1 MKHFVLL
8 GVLTLSLLSVLSPVV
23 ADVIYYTEEAT
34 QSIMCC
40 NMDGSD
46 PHLVLAPGQVPCG
59 LRVDAATEQMY
70 WTEPYVGQI
79 WAANLNGTGAHM
91 VLSNVNSIADLTL
104 DVATGQIYTAQWST
118 GLILQGPMAGGTAA
132 TVLSTGGSPYGI
144 EYDSGT
150 NKVYWADW
158 YYLHNWVRSANTDGS
173 GATTVATGIT
183 GADADGVGRL
193 GIHRRRERQCDLP
206 LPPGWHRFHDLCVRR
221 QSVGNGRRR
230 REPVLG
236 LAERTFEYRERR
248 QHPVRLAQRRAGPDA
263 PDRLGPAVG
272 HCRRGHPRA
281 DDDAPAA
288 GGRGL
293 GRAKA
298 GVQEDA
304 DSLTR

>member
-183 GADADGVGRL
+183 AAQTLTVSGGWVYIGDVNANVIYRCHPDGTDFTTFVSAVNPWGMVVADGNLYWASQNEPLNTENGGSIQCVSLNGGPVQTLLTNSVRPW
-193 GIHRRRERQCDLP
+193 GIAVVDIPEPTTMLLLLAGAGLVVRRR
-206 LPPGWHRFHDLCVRR
+206 
-221 QSVGNGRRR
+221 
-230 REPVLG
+230 
-236 LAERTFEYRERR
+236 A
-248 QHPVRLAQRRAGPDA
+248 
-263 PDRLGPAVG
+263 
-272 HCRRGHPRA
+272 CRKTLIH
-281 DDDAPAA
+281 
-288 GGRGL
+288 
-293 GRAKA
+293 
-298 GVQEDA
+298 
-304 DSLTR
+304 